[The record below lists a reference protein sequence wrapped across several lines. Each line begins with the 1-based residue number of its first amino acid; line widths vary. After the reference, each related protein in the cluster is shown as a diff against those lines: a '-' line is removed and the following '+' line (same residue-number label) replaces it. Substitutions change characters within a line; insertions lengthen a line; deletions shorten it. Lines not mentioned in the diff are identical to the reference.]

1 MKKNIVLCV
10 DDEPDILNIHSHYL
24 EHKYIVLLANSADEA
39 LAILKERH
47 QEILFVLSDYTMPNK
62 NGFEFRK
69 EMLDNGYDIPFIF
82 ITGNYSEDMAAI
94 GIELQVSQ
102 FIEKPCEPEVLIKSI
117 EEFSLKRQNQLAEE
131 KEMVFSF
138 ISESLPMI
146 EEIEGLILI
155 LEEKPNDINTLN
167 TYFRLL
173 HTIKGTASCV
183 GLKSIPKFTHVYEDL
198 VSLAKEQKI
207 IITPTIVDSLLYG
220 VDRLK
225 FMYQE
230 IQGGKSFEF
239 PVDKWIEKLNSY
251 KNEKI
256 EKNHEINHD
265 FFNKEIGH
273 DTQDFHELNENHDQ
287 KKAPAEKLP
296 IPLETLDSFLELSG
310 KLTILRNTIYKATS
324 RVELKHTNDKDV
336 ETLSNSIEELHKITS
351 LLQKQISEM
360 RKIGAENI
368 TRPLKRVVRD
378 TSRDLHKEIDLI
390 IHNETIKIDNTIA
403 KIISN
408 SLVHL
413 IRNSI
418 DHGIETPETRKN
430 LSKPSHGCIELS
442 FSEEGENVIVHLND
456 DGAGINTKRVL
467 EKAIEKK
474 IVSEK
479 DASLLSHNEVLA
491 LIFES
496 GFSTSQNVSSI
507 SGRGVGMD
515 MVRSSIQSIDGKI
528 HIESTEGKGTNFTLT
543 LPQPKSVL
551 INKTLMIEENMECYS
566 IPIDDIV
573 EVVKVSKD
581 NFHDSI
587 FSVANHPV
595 LKRYEDIIPIFKLEH
610 CLNKKEDADLE
621 LKSKEELITIIIK
634 HGNSKIG
641 IIVDKVHDIE
651 ESVVRKIKPVLETSP
666 IYSGVTYFG
675 DDDLAL
681 VLNIENLSKENIKAI
696 NIVKKESRQNEI
708 ANSSK
713 QKILYNEY
721 FTFQSGVN
729 QYGIDKNKVFRIEF
743 FETSNIQSFYGNYF
757 IKYRDKIIK
766 IISLDTEKINNIKKI
781 ALAKVLLI
789 KNKDDLYALYVDD
802 FFEFITSSYDLEIRF
817 SKNTKIKGSILHL
830 DQIIYI
836 VDDLSLDKLAE
847 EQIPENTIKDIVDS
861 QNYKIA
867 I

>member
-1 MKKNIVLCV
+1 MEKYTVLCV
-10 DDEPDILNIHSHYL
+10 DDEPDILNIHSFYL
-24 EHKYIVLLANSADEA
+24 ENDYKVLQAASADEA
-39 LAILKERH
+39 LEILKLH
-47 QEILFVLSDYTMPNK
+47 HNEILFILSDYTMPKK
-62 NGFEFRK
+62 NGFEFRR
-69 EMLDNGYDIPFIF
+69 EMLANGHEIPFILV
-82 ITGNYSEDMAAI
+82 TGNYSIEMATK
-94 GIELQVSQ
+94 GMELQISQ
-102 FIEKPCEPEVLIKSI
+102 FIDKPCDSQTLLNSI
-117 EEFSLKRQNQLAEE
+117 ELFSKNRKILLAEE
-131 KEMVFSF
+131 KEMVCSF
-138 ISESLPMI
+138 ISESSPML

-155 LEEKPNDINTLN
+155 LEEQPNDINALN

-207 IITPTIVDSLLYG
+207 IITPAIVDSLLYG
-220 VDRLK
+220 LDRLK

-230 IQGGKSFEF
+230 IISGKNFEF
-239 PVDKWIEKLNSY
+239 KVDEWIEKLNASQ
-251 KNEKI
+251 KDNLSNVKEEVVAAAHEDVSHDSNE
-256 EKNHEINHD
+256 
-265 FFNKEIGH
+265 
-273 DTQDFHELNENHDQ
+273 Q
-287 KKAPAEKLP
+287 KKGPSEKLP

-324 RVELKHTNDKDV
+324 RVEIKHTNDKDV
-336 ETLSNSIEELHKITS
+336 EILSSSIEELHKITS

-378 TSRDLHKEIDLI
+378 TSRDLHKEIDLK

-418 DHGIETPETRKN
+418 DHGIESPEARKSVN
-430 LSKPSHGCIELS
+430 KNPHGTIELS
-442 FSEEGENVIVHLND
+442 FSEEGDNIIVHLDD

-467 EKAIEKK
+467 DKAIEKK
-474 IVSEK
+474 IVTEK
-479 DASLLSHNEVLA
+479 NASLLSHNEVLA

-515 MVRSSIQSIDGKI
+515 MVRSSVESIDGKI
-528 HIESTEGKGTNFTLT
+528 HIDSIEGKGTKFTLT

-573 EVVKVSKD
+573 EVVKVTND
-581 NFHDSI
+581 NFHEAI
-587 FSVANHPV
+587 FSVANYPV
-595 LKRYEDIIPIFKLEH
+595 LKRYEEIIPIFKLED
-610 CLNKKEDADLE
+610 CLRKNENIDLN
-621 LKSKEELITIIIK
+621 LKNREELITIIIK
-634 HGNSKIG
+634 HGSSKIG
-641 IIVDKVHDIE
+641 IIVDKVYDIE
-651 ESVVRKIKPVLETSP
+651 ESVVRKIKPVLETSS

-696 NIVKKESRQNEI
+696 NLIKNESRVSEELKSSQQNI
-708 ANSSK
+708 
-713 QKILYNEY
+713 QFNEY
-721 FTFQSGVN
+721 FTFQSDN
-729 QYGIDKNKVFRIEF
+729 NYYGIEKNKVYRIEI
-743 FETSNIQSFYGNYF
+743 FETSNIQSFYGNFF
-757 IKYRDKIIK
+757 IKYRESIIK
-766 IISLDTEKINNIKKI
+766 IIAMDSEKINNIKNNET
-781 ALAKVLLI
+781 AKVLLI
-789 KNKDDLYALYVDD
+789 KNNEDIYALYVDD
-802 FFEFITSSYDLEIRF
+802 FFEFITSSYKLEMKF
-817 SKNTKIKGSILHL
+817 SKNSKTKGSILHL

-836 VDDLSLDKLAE
+836 VDELSLDKTSE
-847 EQIPENTIKDIVDS
+847 GKIPENTNAFQEHS
-861 QNYKIA
+861 QAFKIA
-867 I
+867 A